1 MYYDSNSINTNA
13 VYSFIQNCTFYNY
26 CQAGA
31 QDPVGMDEATIKQ
44 KKNDRI
50 FLEQLQDTSK
60 LSSYSILFHVKA
72 DLRKYQKV
80 RKLFSTLLVWSKN
93 MYLHYLNNFS
103 II

>member
-1 MYYDSNSINTNA
+1 MNLYVSIQKCNN
-13 VYSFIQNCTFYNY
+13 YIY

-60 LSSYSILFHVKA
+60 LTSYSILFHVKA

-80 RKLFSTLLVWSKN
+80 
-93 MYLHYLNNFS
+93 
-103 II
+103 